1 MSKRGE
7 TGNYLLKGS
16 FSRGDMARR
25 GTEGR
30 DYRSESE
37 RIKPRTGEVSFN
49 DESSQPETR
58 SDRILQ
64 RVITERLSVEPELAT
79 SEVQV
84 EVRVGT
90 VIVTGSADTMNT
102 KYRLEE
108 LIKRVDGVKKVENN
122 LKVRVG
128 EAFEEFSRS
137 ADAARLREARVR
149 SPKRS

>member
-1 MSKRGE
+1 
-7 TGNYLLKGS
+7 
-16 FSRGDMARR
+16 MARR

>member
-1 MSKRGE
+1 
-7 TGNYLLKGS
+7 
-16 FSRGDMARR
+16 MARR

-37 RIKPRTGEVSFN
+37 RVKPRTSDTSLN
-49 DESSQPETR
+49 DESVPPETL

-64 RVITERLSVEPELAT
+64 RVLRDRLSLEPELAT
-79 SEVQV
+79 SDVQV
-84 EVRVGT
+84 DVREGT

-108 LIKRVDGVKKVENN
+108 LIKRVDGVKNIENN

-128 EAFEEFSRS
+128 EALEEFSRS

-149 SPKRS
+149 APKRT

>member
-1 MSKRGE
+1 
-7 TGNYLLKGS
+7 
-16 FSRGDMARR
+16 MARR

-37 RIKPRTGEVSFN
+37 RVKPRTSGTSFN
-49 DESSQPETR
+49 DESVQPETH

-64 RVITERLSVEPELAT
+64 RLIAERLSQEPELTT
-79 SEVQV
+79 SEVNV
-84 EVRVGT
+84 DVREGT

-108 LIKRVDGVKKVENN
+108 LIKRVEGVEKIENN
-122 LKVRVG
+122 LKIRVG

>member
-1 MSKRGE
+1 
-7 TGNYLLKGS
+7 
-16 FSRGDMARR
+16 MARR

-37 RIKPRTGEVSFN
+37 RVKPRTSDTSLN
-49 DESSQPETR
+49 DESVPPETL

-64 RVITERLSVEPELAT
+64 RVLRDRLSLEPELAT
-79 SEVQV
+79 SDVQV
-84 EVRVGT
+84 DVREGT

-108 LIKRVDGVKKVENN
+108 LIKRVDGVKNIENN
-122 LKVRVG
+122 LKGRVG
-128 EAFEEFSRS
+128 EALEEFSRS

-149 SPKRS
+149 APKRT

>member
-1 MSKRGE
+1 
-7 TGNYLLKGS
+7 
-16 FSRGDMARR
+16 MARR

-37 RIKPRTGEVSFN
+37 RVKPRTSETSLN
-49 DESSQPETR
+49 DESVPPETL

-64 RVITERLSVEPELAT
+64 RVLRDRLSLEPELAT
-79 SEVQV
+79 SDVQV
-84 EVRVGT
+84 DVREGT

-108 LIKRVDGVKKVENN
+108 LIKRVDGVKNIENN

-128 EAFEEFSRS
+128 EALEEFSRS

-149 SPKRS
+149 APKRT